1 MSSADYPA
9 QRKLKQAAARKPRPV
24 VQVAGCEEGSDQV
37 QAAALYN
44 MGHQELREIGG
55 PSRKCSTNQTRSP

>member
-9 QRKLKQAAARKPRPV
+9 QRKSKQAAARKPRPV

-44 MGHQELREIGG
+44 MSQELREIGG
-55 PSRKCSTNQTRSP
+55 PSRKCSTN